1 MGPVALPDRPSQTDA
16 LGRSWLFLQRN
27 NSQTH
32 NCRYKYEDLCGP
44 VIPMLRILG
53 KAPGRS
59 FQSQYCHLFH
69 LFYQVHIRLG
79 PQVEEPWG
87 GATTSI

>member
-1 MGPVALPDRPSQTDA
+1 VGPAALPDRPSQADA
-16 LGRSWLFLQRN
+16 LGPSWLFLQRN

-32 NCRYKYEDLCGP
+32 NCRYKYEDLCGL
-44 VIPMLRILG
+44 VIPMLGILG

-69 LFYQVHIRLG
+69 LFYQEHIRLG
-79 PQVEEPWG
+79 PQV
-87 GATTSI
+87 

>member
-16 LGRSWLFLQRN
+16 LGPSWLFLQRN

-32 NCRYKYEDLCGP
+32 NCRYKYEDLCAP
-44 VIPMLRILG
+44 VIAMLGILD

-59 FQSQYCHLFH
+59 FQNQYCHLFH
-69 LFYQVHIRLG
+69 LF
-79 PQVEEPWG
+79 
-87 GATTSI
+87 

>member
-1 MGPVALPDRPSQTDA
+1 VGPAALPDRPSQTDP
-16 LGRSWLFLQRN
+16 LGPSWLFLQRN

-32 NCRYKYEDLCGP
+32 NCCYKYDDPCGP
-44 VIPMLRILG
+44 VIPMLGILG

-59 FQSQYCHLFH
+59 FPLLSPVH

-87 GATTSI
+87 GAKTSI